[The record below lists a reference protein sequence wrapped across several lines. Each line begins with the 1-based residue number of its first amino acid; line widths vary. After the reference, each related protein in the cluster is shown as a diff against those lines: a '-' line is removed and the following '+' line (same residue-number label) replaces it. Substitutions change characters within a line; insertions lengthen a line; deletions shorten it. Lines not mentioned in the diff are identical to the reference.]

1 MNKIS
6 LSYADE
12 RDKTYGITGMT
23 ITLVVCD
30 AEDYLSE
37 IHLDNE
43 PGECMVMAHQF
54 GFKGNPRMSAKI
66 VWEQTLNDLRVTTS
80 MALGN
85 IMCRRYILGQKPL
98 SNDETS
104 ELRRAVM
111 DEASEHCALDDDES
125 SRLFD
130 ACYHTVDR
138 IFRHSAVR
146 PIADSFASQ
155 LADRRTLSANEAIEI
170 LAHLGI
176 R

>member
-1 MNKIS
+1 MNKRT

-23 ITLVVCD
+23 ITLVVCN

-37 IHLDNE
+37 IHLDNQ

-85 IMCRRYILGQKPL
+85 LMCRRYILDRKPL
-98 SNDETS
+98 TDDEAS
-104 ELRRAVM
+104 ELRRAVV
-111 DEASEHCALDDDES
+111 DEASEHCALDNDES
-125 SRLFD
+125 ARLFD

-138 IFRHSAVR
+138 IFRHSAIR
-146 PIADSFASQ
+146 PIADSFAEQ
-155 LADRRTLSANEAIEI
+155 LTNRRTLSANETIEI
-170 LAHLGI
+170 LAQLGI

>member
-1 MNKIS
+1 MNKRT

-23 ITLVVCD
+23 ITLVVCN

-37 IHLDNE
+37 IHLDNQ

-85 IMCRRYILGQKPL
+85 LMCRRYILDRKPL
-98 SNDETS
+98 TD
-104 ELRRAVM
+104 
-111 DEASEHCALDDDES
+111 DEASEHCALDNDES
-125 SRLFD
+125 ARLFD

-138 IFRHSAVR
+138 IFRHSAIR
-146 PIADSFASQ
+146 PIADSFAEQ
-155 LADRRTLSANEAIEI
+155 LTNRRTLSANEAIEI
-170 LAHLGI
+170 LAQLGI